1 MTIDRELSATID
13 LSTVPLMELV
23 GGARTRGLDR
33 LECYYRST
41 QYDSYKYDWDGNIQG
56 YGGTADIEPGWYVPL
71 KRRKPSAKIHLAG
84 SIVQRFTAM
93 LFGRDR
99 WPEVHVAGDQDAED
113 LAKELQRL
121 SALPTKMIEARNLG
135 GACGSVGLS
144 FAFVG
149 GKPRVQVHN
158 AKHCLVLAWDPEED
172 LRPTAAIEAYAYKRT
187 VVDGGK
193 LKEKD
198 FVYAR
203 LWTDEFEQVWDPIP
217 KAIATT
223 PFWSQTVPS
232 KKVPHGLGFC
242 PFYWVQNIP
251 DSYNIDGESDFA
263 GTCDELDEIN
273 QLFSATF
280 KGTKA
285 NVDPTVVIHEDPA
298 LNTGV
303 VRKGSGN
310 AIFSR
315 GGANYLEI
323 TGGSVG
329 ASLEVLREAIRGVLE
344 RVQCVI
350 LDPQAG
356 AQESGE
362 SQKVR
367 YMPMLA
373 KCDLLREQYGK
384 AVAMITRDMLR
395 ATRTI
400 SGSAPVVSEDGTAS
414 QSTVAL
420 PQKVVVEKN
429 EDGTD
434 KVTRMDRPLG
444 ESEEIE
450 LNWGPYFAA
459 TWHDIQQAI
468 TAARLAIGD
477 KPVASL
483 DTAVKLVATMTGVRD
498 VDAEVRKIEEDA
510 EVAVDRAQRTFA
522 MTEEIKA
529 RAVSSEPE
537 EEEAEGKVEKEES
550 EE

>member
-1 MTIDRELSATID
+1 MTIDRELSATFN
-13 LSTVPLMELV
+13 LAQLPLMEIV
-23 GGARTRGLDR
+23 SGSRTRSLDR
-33 LECYYRST
+33 MECYYRST
-41 QYDSYKYDWDGNIQG
+41 QYDGLKYDWDGNIMG
-56 YGGTADIEPGWYVPL
+56 YGGQADIEPGWYVPL
-71 KRRKPSAKIHLAG
+71 KMRKPSAKVHLAG
-84 SIVQRFTAM
+84 SMVQRFTSM

-99 WPEVHVAGDQDAED
+99 WPEIHVAGDQDAED

-135 GACGSVGLS
+135 GACGSVSLS

-149 GKPRVQVHN
+149 GRPRVQVHN
-158 AKHCLVLAWDPEED
+158 AKHCMVLAWDPDED
-172 LRPTAAIEAYAYKRT
+172 LRPKAAIEAYVYKKT

-203 LWTDEFEQVWDPIP
+203 LWTEEYEQIWDPIP
-217 KAIATT
+217 KAVAAMPYWADAI
-223 PFWSQTVPS
+223 PS
-232 KKVPHGLGFC
+232 KKVAHGLGFC
-242 PFYWVQNIP
+242 PFYWIQNIP
-251 DSYNIDGESDFA
+251 DSYNIDGESDYA
-263 GTCDELDEIN
+263 GMCAELDEIN

-298 LNTGV
+298 LNTGT

-315 GGANYLEI
+315 GGAKYLEI
-323 TGGSVG
+323 TGGAVG
-329 ASLEVLREAIRGVLE
+329 ASMEVLREAIKAVLE
-344 RVQCVI
+344 RAQCVI
-350 LDPQAG
+350 LDPSTG

-384 AVAMITRDMLR
+384 AVAQITRDMMR

-400 SGSAPVVSEDGTAS
+400 ANAPPVVAEDGTV
-414 QSTVAL
+414 TRVFVNL
-420 PQKVVVEKN
+420 P
-429 EDGTD
+429 D
-434 KVTRMDRPLG
+434 KVTVETTDEGEKVTRVPRPLG
-444 ESEEIE
+444 DSEEIE
-450 LNWGPYFAA
+450 LNWGPYFPA
-459 TWHDIQQAI
+459 TWSDIQAAV

-483 DTAVKLVATMTGVRD
+483 DTAVKLVSSMTGVRD
-498 VDAEVRKIEEDA
+498 VAAEVRKIEEDA

-522 MTEEIKA
+522 MAEEAKA
-529 RAVSSEPE
+529 AAVSKEPE
-537 EEEAEGKVEKEES
+537 EEEAEEKVKKEES